1 MVSPELTL
9 AAGSPI
15 VRAPILT
22 WPARISAFKR
32 ERDSAGIRTAST
44 RSSRPPVS
52 SAEMVTVS
60 MADMVQ
66 PMPDDHKPLDP
77 EAAAA
82 IGKVRRLMIIIM
94 TTTFV
99 AVGVILAVIGYR
111 LSQVK
116 ESAPSF
122 VDVTHALPPGAK
134 VLSTAIGSDHIVVTI
149 EVGGAVQLLTFDP
162 DTLQP
167 LGRLRFEQ
175 KP

>member
-1 MVSPELTL
+1 
-9 AAGSPI
+9 
-15 VRAPILT
+15 
-22 WPARISAFKR
+22 
-32 ERDSAGIRTAST
+32 
-44 RSSRPPVS
+44 
-52 SAEMVTVS
+52 

-77 EAAAA
+77 ETAAA

-99 AVGVILAVIGYR
+99 AIGVILAVIGYR

-122 VDVTHALPPGAK
+122 VDVAHALPPGAK

-149 EVGGAVQLLTFDP
+149 EVGDAVQLLTFDP
-162 DTLQP
+162 DTLKP
-167 LGRLRFEQ
+167 LGRLRFS
-175 KP
+175 PSP